1 MANLSYAFNIYSYTH
16 SKVTRELSKMA
27 NGMVRESLL
36 WLAVVKSRE
45 SLFITSCVA
54 KNKRRNIG
62 LILILYSFSFI
73 IRVYKNYSF
82 LRNLFT
88 VVAPFLSFQFI

>member
-27 NGMVRESLL
+27 NGMVRASLR

-45 SLFITSCVA
+45 SSFTTNCVA
-54 KNKRRNIG
+54 NLKNERRNIG
-62 LILILYSFSFI
+62 LILILI
-73 IRVYKNYSF
+73 
-82 LRNLFT
+82 LFYNMH
-88 VVAPFLSFQFI
+88 LLKL